1 MSQEHQK
8 RPFLS
13 RIALGAI
20 RAVPKF
26 SRKPWVCM
34 ISAAVGLVIGLKA
47 RHLAENLAPIGEI
60 YMTLLTLTV
69 TPIIFSALA
78 TGIAALFSSGEGRRY
93 IGRTVATLVLGT
105 LIAGFLGT
113 FAGTVVLPFFSNL
126 EDKEF
131 VGAMLSKFED
141 ASSAGPKGQEG
152 EAKSGFWAFVGNFV
166 PSNMV
171 GALASDNLLAVVFL
185 GTLLGAAI
193 SRIDPEK
200 RQVAT
205 DIVGAIFESFLTVLD
220 WVLYL
225 LPVGLCC
232 LMASQ
237 ASRVGADALRAMLVI
252 IVLYLACFFVMAV
265 LYLWMIRR
273 VTGRTVIEIWRVLRE
288 PYTLALVA
296 SCDSAIPSTMESM
309 AKFGFPKAMLRSVI
323 PLSAA
328 MNRHATAI
336 IFAITTLFVAD
347 VYGMHLTVWQILFV
361 ALACSLVG
369 AFDSGEYVTIAPM
382 IAYVL
387 VPLQLPPV
395 AGIAIIMTIW
405 PLIEWFAELQ
415 CNMAA
420 TANAAIAGNLK
431 AEGDFPA

>member
-1 MSQEHQK
+1 MSQH
-8 RPFLS
+8 LVS
-13 RIALGAI
+13 RAARGVI
-20 RAVPKF
+20 RAIPKY

-34 ISAAVGLVIGLKA
+34 LSAAIGLGIGLKA
-47 RHLAENLAPIGEI
+47 RHFAENLAPIGEI

-78 TGIAALFSSGEGRRY
+78 TGIAALFSSADGRRY
-93 IGRTVATLVLGT
+93 IGRTIATLVLGA

-113 FAGTVVLPFFSNL
+113 FAGTVALPLFSNL
-126 EDKEF
+126 EDREF
-131 VGAMLSKFED
+131 VGTMLSKFEE
-141 ASSAGPKGQEG
+141 ASSTGTKGSAE

-193 SRIDPEK
+193 CQIDPEK

-205 DIVGAIFESFLTVLD
+205 DIIGAIFEAFLTVLD

-225 LPVGLCC
+225 LPIGLCC

-252 IVLYLACFFVMAV
+252 IALYLACFCVMAV
-265 LYLWMIRR
+265 MYLWMIRR
-273 VTGRTVIEIWRVLRE
+273 VTGRTLIEIWRVLRE

-296 SCDSAIPSTMESM
+296 SCDSAIPSTMQCM
-309 AKFGFPKAMLRSVI
+309 AKFGFPKEMLRSVI

-387 VPLQLPPV
+387 VPLQLPAV
-395 AGIAIIMTIW
+395 AGVAIIMTIW

-420 TANAAIAGNLK
+420 TANAAIVGNLK
-431 AEGDFPA
+431 AED